1 MNNTDRY
8 PLLCGTDTTG
18 GVSNI
23 ILKKLV
29 EAGKKKNKPY
39 GDDDF
44 TELAKIEFK
53 NIFKNKNLE
62 IIPMIS
68 GTASNAFALSLM
80 TKKNDYIICHNE
92 AHIFTSECGAP
103 EFFNSGIK
111 LITISSND
119 GKLDSTLINDC
130 LEDNVDKNIVGISVS
145 QLSENGTNYSIE
157 SLKKIGDICKK
168 NNLFFHMD
176 GARFSNAVCNLK
188 VKPSEMTWKIGLDCL
203 TIGATKNGAFAAEAI
218 IFFNKKKICNYK
230 FFQKRSGHVI
240 AKTKFI
246 SSQFIAWFQ
255 DDLWLKLA
263 KKSNN
268 IAKSFKNYLVQNKN
282 FEILFPIDGN
292 EVFVRVHEL
301 YYQEIMNKNVFPKLW
316 STSKNKLVILR
327 FVFSF
332 DFTKKD
338 LKNLISRINN
348 IKIDF

>member
-1 MNNTDRY
+1 MNNSNEY
-8 PLLCGTDTTG
+8 PLLCGTDTSSS
-18 GVSNI
+18 VSNI
-23 ILKKLV
+23 ILKKLI

-44 TELAKIEFK
+44 TELAKVQFKRVFKIE
-53 NIFKNKNLE
+53 NLD

-80 TKKNDYIICHNE
+80 TKKNDYVICHKG
-92 AHIFTSECGAP
+92 AHILTSECGAP
-103 EFFNSGIK
+103 QFFNSGIK
-111 LITISSND
+111 LIALSSND
-119 GKLDSTLINDC
+119 GKLSARLINSC
-130 LEDNVDKNIVGISVS
+130 LKNNVDKNIVGVSVS
-145 QLSENGTNYSIE
+145 QLSENGTNYTIE
-157 SLKKIGDICKK
+157 SLKNIGDLCKK
-168 NNLFFHMD
+168 NKLFFHMD
-176 GARFSNAVCNLK
+176 GARFSNALCNLK
-188 VKPSEMTWKIGLDCL
+188 VKPDEMTWKLGLDCL

-218 IFFNKKKICNYK
+218 IFFNKKKINNYK

-246 SSQFIAWFQ
+246 SSQFIAWLQ

-268 IAKSFKNYLVQNKN
+268 IAKLFKIYLDKNKN

-292 EVFVRVHEL
+292 EVFVRVNEL
-301 YYQEIMNKNVFPKLW
+301 YYQKILNKNVFPKLW
-316 STSKNKLVILR
+316 SSKKKSSVILR

-338 LKNLISRINN
+338 LKNLISRIDD
-348 IKIDF
+348 IKINY

>member
-1 MNNTDRY
+1 MNNINRY
-8 PLLCGTDTTG
+8 PLLCGTDTSG

-23 ILKKLV
+23 ILKKIV
-29 EAGKKKNKPY
+29 EVGKKKNKSY

-44 TELAKIEFK
+44 IELAKIEFK
-53 NIFKNKNLE
+53 RVFKNNNLD

-80 TKKNDYIICHNE
+80 TKKKGYVICHKD

-111 LITISSND
+111 LITISSID
-119 GKLDSTLINDC
+119 GKLNPTQINSC
-130 LEDNVDKNIVGISVS
+130 LESNADKNIIGVSVS

-157 SLKKIGDICKK
+157 NLRKIGNICKK

-176 GARFSNAVCNLK
+176 GARFSNAVCSLE
-188 VKPSEMTWKIGLDCL
+188 VKPAEMTWKIGLDCL
-203 TIGATKNGAFAAEAI
+203 SIGATKNGAFAAEAI
-218 IFFNKKKICNYK
+218 IFFNKKRLCNYK
-230 FFQKRSGHVI
+230 FYQKRSGHVI
-240 AKTKFI
+240 AKTKLI

-263 KKSNN
+263 RKSNN
-268 IAKSFKNYLVQNKN
+268 IAKLFKNYLDQNNN

-292 EVFVRVHEL
+292 EVFVKVHEL
-301 YYQEIMNKNVFPKLW
+301 YYQKIIDQNIFPKLW
-316 STSKNKLVILR
+316 SFSKNNFVILR

-338 LKNLISRINN
+338 LSNLISRINR
-348 IKIDF
+348 IKIYY

>member
-1 MNNTDRY
+1 MNSLNKY
-8 PLLCGTDTTG
+8 PLLCGSDASG
-18 GVSNI
+18 AVSNK
-23 ILKKLV
+23 ILKMII
-29 EAGKKKNKPY
+29 ESGKKKNKPY
-39 GDDDF
+39 GDDSF
-44 TELAKIEFK
+44 TELAKVQFKKVFK
-53 NIFKNKNLE
+53 NENLH

-80 TKKNDYIICHNE
+80 TKKNNYVICHKE
-92 AHIFTSECGAP
+92 AHILTSECGAP

-111 LITISSND
+111 LIAISSGD
-119 GKLDSTLINDC
+119 GKLNPYLIKTC
-130 LEDNVDKNIVGISVS
+130 LEKNVDKNIVGVSVS

-168 NNLFFHMD
+168 NKLFFHMD
-176 GARFSNAVCNLK
+176 GARFSNALCSLK
-188 VKPSEMTWKIGLDCL
+188 AKPDEMTWKLGLDCL

-218 IFFNKKKICNYK
+218 IFFNKKRLDNYK

-240 AKTKFI
+240 AKTNFI
-246 SSQFIAWFQ
+246 SSQFIAWLK

-263 KKSNN
+263 EKSNN
-268 IAKSFKNYLVQNKN
+268 IAKLFKNYLNKNKN

-292 EVFVRVHEL
+292 EVFVKVSKL
-301 YYQEIMNKNVFPKLW
+301 YYQKILSENIFPKLW
-316 STSKNKLVILR
+316 DSNKNNSVILR

-348 IKIDF
+348 IKINY

>member
-1 MNNTDRY
+1 
-8 PLLCGTDTTG
+8 
-18 GVSNI
+18 
-23 ILKKLV
+23 
-29 EAGKKKNKPY
+29 
-39 GDDDF
+39 
-44 TELAKIEFK
+44 
-53 NIFKNKNLE
+53 
-62 IIPMIS
+62 
-68 GTASNAFALSLM
+68 
-80 TKKNDYIICHNE
+80 
-92 AHIFTSECGAP
+92 
-103 EFFNSGIK
+103 
-111 LITISSND
+111 
-119 GKLDSTLINDC
+119 
-130 LEDNVDKNIVGISVS
+130 
-145 QLSENGTNYSIE
+145 
-157 SLKKIGDICKK
+157 
-168 NNLFFHMD
+168 MD
-176 GARFSNAVCNLK
+176 GARFSNALCSLK

-218 IFFNKKKICNYK
+218 IFFNKKKIYNYK

-268 IAKSFKNYLVQNKN
+268 IAQSFKNYLVQNKN

-316 STSKNKLVILR
+316 STPKNKLVILR

-338 LKNLISRINN
+338 LKNLISRINK
-348 IKIDF
+348 IKIDS

>member
-1 MNNTDRY
+1 MNNLNRY
-8 PLLCGTDTTG
+8 PILCGTDTSG
-18 GVSNI
+18 GVSNK

-29 EAGKKKNKPY
+29 EAGKKKNNPY

-53 NIFKNKNLE
+53 KVFENRNLH

-80 TKKNDYIICHNE
+80 TNKNDYVICHKD
-92 AHIFTSECGAP
+92 AHIFTSECDAP
-103 EFFNSGIK
+103 QFFNSGIK
-111 LITISSND
+111 LIAISSRD
-119 GKLDSTLINDC
+119 GKLNPSLINSC
-130 LEDNVDKNIVGISVS
+130 LKNNVNKNIVGVSVS

-157 SLKKIGDICKK
+157 ILKKIGDICKK

-176 GARFSNAVCNLK
+176 GARFSNSLCSLK
-188 VKPSEMTWKIGLDCL
+188 VKPSDMSWKIGLDCL

-218 IFFNKKKICNYK
+218 IFFNNKRLCNYK
-230 FFQKRSGHVI
+230 FYQKRSGHVI

-263 KKSNN
+263 RKSNN
-268 IAKSFKNYLVQNKN
+268 IAKLFKNNLVQNKN
-282 FEILFPIDGN
+282 FQILFSIDGN

-301 YYQEIMNKNVFPKLW
+301 YYKKIINENIFPKLW
-316 STSKNKLVILR
+316 DTSKNKYVILR

-332 DFTKKD
+332 DFTKTD
-338 LKNLISRINN
+338 LKNLISRINK
-348 IKIDF
+348 IKIDY

>member
-1 MNNTDRY
+1 MNNTNRH
-8 PLLCGTDTTG
+8 PLLCGTDTSG

-23 ILKKLV
+23 ILKKIV
-29 EAGKKKNKPY
+29 EVGKKKNKPY

-44 TELAKIEFK
+44 TELAKIQFK
-53 NIFKNKNLE
+53 KVFKKKNLD

-80 TKKNDYIICHNE
+80 TKKNDYVICHKE

-119 GKLDSTLINDC
+119 GKLNPSLINTC
-130 LEDNVDKNIVGISVS
+130 LEKNIDKKIVGVSVS

-157 SLKKIGDICKK
+157 NLRKIGDICKK

-176 GARFSNAVCNLK
+176 GARFSNAICNLK

-218 IFFNKKKICNYK
+218 IFFNKKILCNYK
-230 FFQKRSGHVI
+230 FYQKRCGHVL
-240 AKTKFI
+240 AKTKLI

-263 KKSNN
+263 MKSNN
-268 IAKSFKNYLVQNKN
+268 IAKLFKNHLSQNNN

-292 EVFVRVHEL
+292 EVFVKVHKL
-301 YYQEIMNKNVFPKLW
+301 YYQKIMDQNIFPKLW
-316 STSKNKLVILR
+316 STLKNNFVILR

-338 LKNLISRINN
+338 LRDLILRINK
-348 IKIDF
+348 IKINY